1 MFSLMR
7 RHCFRGA
14 ITRRFQSTKSFS
26 RCQALGKSDFT
37 VLSKT
42 KPNLTFCG
50 PKFLQ
55 LFSTNSD
62 SPTKPDQSKNGAPNN
77 EAKNATEFT
86 LVKLK
91 YS

>member
-1 MFSLMR
+1 MFSLMTG
-7 RHCFRGA
+7 HCFRGA
-14 ITRRFQSTKSFS
+14 ITRRFQ
-26 RCQALGKSDFT
+26 AMGKSDFT
-37 VLSKT
+37 VFSKT

-62 SPTKPDQSKNGAPNN
+62 SPTKPDQSKHGAPNN